1 LVDVDELRRRIEE
14 EFAQNAPKG
23 WTRDEVLAELAKH
36 PDNVCEHL
44 DYYTGKWTPSVAVTG
59 WGNPDVPRTNVRV
72 VRSTPDPEWV
82 PLTKLVGRTI
92 QAPRCA
98 PRGVRQPHLP
108 QQGDQHPMIPPP
120 LTDDQHAKLPR
131 WASTHIKA
139 VEGALASAIDGLE
152 GGPDESN
159 VFAFNYATA
168 TRRSLGKPG
177 YVEFELG
184 DGSSLHARIAG
195 GRLMIT
201 APDGGISV
209 RPWVSNVV
217 MIGTDPR

>member
-1 LVDVDELRRRIEE
+1 MGYAGAGREEGLGGDPMSEEMRLVDADELRRRLEE

-92 QAPRCA
+92 HGCDWP
-98 PRGVRQPHLP
+98 V
-108 QQGDQHPMIPPP
+108 GDWHPPSAHG
-120 LTDDQHAKLPR
+120 LAWR
-131 WASTHIKA
+131 WY
-139 VEGALASAIDGLE
+139 V
-152 GGPDESN
+152 GGGEWR
-159 VFAFNYATA
+159 AF
-168 TRRSLGKPG
+168 
-177 YVEFELG
+177 
-184 DGSSLHARIAG
+184 
-195 GRLMIT
+195 
-201 APDGGISV
+201 PDGTLNLDTGMVAV
-209 RPWVSNVV
+209 RPEAA
-217 MIGTDPR
+217 T

>member
-1 LVDVDELRRRIEE
+1 VTAEVRLVDVDELRRRIEE

-92 QAPRCA
+92 HGCDCA
-98 PRGVRQPHLP
+98 VAV
-108 QQGDQHPMIPPP
+108 PPIYD
-120 LTDDQHAKLPR
+120 TD
-131 WASTHIKA
+131 
-139 VEGALASAIDGLE
+139 
-152 GGPDESN
+152 
-159 VFAFNYATA
+159 
-168 TRRSLGKPG
+168 
-177 YVEFELG
+177 
-184 DGSSLHARIAG
+184 G
-195 GRLMIT
+195 GRWVWSCNGAIHRF
-201 APDGGISV
+201 PDGTLNLDDATVAV
-209 RPWVSNVV
+209 RPEAA
-217 MIGTDPR
+217 T